1 MDVCLEGVCLH
12 RERERE
18 MGRSP
23 VSVSRGGVAVVN
35 KGPWTEAEDHVLAAY
50 ITAHGEGNWRLI
62 PKLAGS
68 MSVHRHKP

>member
-1 MDVCLEGVCLH
+1 
-12 RERERE
+12 

-23 VSVSRGGVAVVN
+23 VSVSRGGAAVVN

-68 MSVHRHKP
+68 MSIHRQKP